1 MEGYIGKQLLI
12 NVKNKDIVALL
23 NRAENEEIIDT
34 RKIMIFE
41 SINLVLFDM
50 FIEEKYYDV
59 FIETLK
65 RETNVYE
72 LIKD

>member
-23 NRAENEEIIDT
+23 NRAVNEEIIDT